1 MKLKYMFVLSLIASS
16 SSFAQ
21 DCVENQPLSQEAG
34 QFIDRKDGTILDV
47 STNLLWQKCN
57 VGETYNTD
65 SNTCSGSPTSAIN
78 WTSALTNENVGVD
91 GFRLP
96 NIKELGSI
104 VNYQCAKPAIDLAF
118 FPSTINVPYWTSTP
132 DAQGLNSG
140 YSGLIIDF
148 TEGQEVTANSS
159 GIMLLR
165 LVKDFNQT
173 TN

>member
-1 MKLKYMFVLSLIASS
+1 MFVLSLIASS

-57 VGETYNTD
+57 VGETYVPDT
-65 SNTCSGSPTSAIN
+65 NTCSGIPKSITN
-78 WTSALTNENVGVD
+78 WSSALTNENVGVD

-118 FPSTINVPYWTSTP
+118 FPSTINVPYWTNTP
-132 DAQGLNSG
+132 DAHGVNAD
-140 YSGLIIDF
+140 YAGLIIDF

-165 LVKDFNQT
+165 LVKEFN
-173 TN
+173 